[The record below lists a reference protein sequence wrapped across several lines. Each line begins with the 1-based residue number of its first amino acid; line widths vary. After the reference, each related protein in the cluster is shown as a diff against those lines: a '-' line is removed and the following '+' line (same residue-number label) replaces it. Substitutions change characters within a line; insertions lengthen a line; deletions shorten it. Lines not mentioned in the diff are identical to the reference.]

1 MSLSVY
7 DETNIFARIIRGEI
21 PCNKVDECDHTLTFH
36 DISPRAPIHVLVIPK
51 GPYVSLEH
59 FADAASAEEQIA
71 YFAAISRVAKMLN
84 VSEDGY
90 RLTSNTGHNGFQE
103 VFHLHVHLMA
113 GEHLGP
119 VRLPKKS

>member
-1 MSLSVY
+1 MSQPVY
-7 DETNIFARIIRGEI
+7 DEANIFARIIRGEI

-59 FADAASAEEQIA
+59 FADAASVEEQIA

-90 RLTSNTGHNGFQE
+90 RLTSNTGRDGLSLIHI
-103 VFHLHVHLMA
+103 
-113 GEHLGP
+113 
-119 VRLPKKS
+119 